1 MSRSPTP
8 HFGQPRADRT
18 PLRASV
24 IPSIVVLLLL
34 VLAPQRA
41 AACYGCYGATAARPV
56 FGASIPAD
64 GVLAFAFEGE
74 HPSGAAVA
82 LRRLGGDGA
91 ELELTL
97 ETLAPHLVGAPLL
110 IARPLAPLE
119 VGATYEVVLSA
130 VNDSA
135 TMDESDCELAPHLEV
150 VTTVRAD
157 PAGHVAPTPPELDVV
172 FTVDVVTTTPPDAQ
186 VVCCDRDDQPDV
198 GSDCG
203 WGRSLGDR
211 CTSTVGLGV
220 LRAAINVEAAAW
232 DPRGQIYIEGFA
244 AAATTALRD
253 STDPFCVTPAA
264 RDLITGARALGPAIC
279 PDPELTSAVG
289 EHPHDPAQAL
299 VCRPLWTCTD
309 PEGGWD
315 PAACRRWRAEGC
327 TCDAGDGA
335 PPLFALLTLMLF
347 LSRLRHRRA
356 QQAAIP
362 G

>member
-8 HFGQPRADRT
+8 LFGQPRADRT
-18 PLRASV
+18 SLGASV

-119 VGATYEVVLSA
+119 VGATYEVALSA
-130 VNDSA
+130 VNDS
-135 TMDESDCELAPHLEV
+135 TTIDESDCELAPHLEV
-150 VTTVRAD
+150 FTTVRAD

-172 FTVDVVTTTPPDAQ
+172 FTVDVVTTTPPDAE

-198 GSDCG
+198 G
-203 WGRSLGDR
+203 R
-211 CTSTVGLGV
+211 GV
-220 LRAAINVEAAAW
+220 PAALWVRTGPERAADEGPSGIVRVLADTAGEVRVGADRGAQGAGAGDEVACCGRDAERVGRVAQGCGGGGGEALDVDLSAW
-232 DPRGQIYIEGFA
+232 IP
-244 AAATTALRD
+244 
-253 STDPFCVTPAA
+253 
-264 RDLITGARALGPAIC
+264 
-279 PDPELTSAVG
+279 
-289 EHPHDPAQAL
+289 
-299 VCRPLWTCTD
+299 
-309 PEGGWD
+309 GGWFD
-315 PAACRRWRAEGC
+315 VDRGAEDAEPDGRGAAVAE
-327 TCDAGDGA
+327 
-335 PPLFALLTLMLF
+335 
-347 LSRLRHRRA
+347 
-356 QQAAIP
+356 
-362 G
+362 